1 MLELIV
7 LSMLPIPTGRGGR
20 SPITYALI
28 IINVAVYLVTSYSN
42 AFLQISNQWLDFGSF
57 IPVTLVET
65 SQLYRLF
72 TSMFMH
78 ADIFHIF
85 FNMYFLYIFGKE
97 VEATIGSLR
106 YLTLYVASGISASI
120 FHTAFAIIRGP
131 VDLFIPAIGASGAI
145 SGVLGAYL
153 MLYPQKRLGL
163 CWFLFLMPWCF
174 TTTAGFFLIFW
185 FATQVIYGYMRL
197 GGTAF
202 FAHGGGFVA
211 GILLLYT
218 LAPRWLRGGEHA
230 VAWDPWS
237 SSYVYVRKRGLGPLW
252 KGLLIA
258 LLIALLAGSA
268 YSYAIAESVRSPIYV
283 YNIETQRGGKLDL
296 DTAIYCTAG
305 NLILQPSSDNPRIA
319 FNRLYWSGLLTG
331 GSSSNGLV
339 KGSGEPMPI
348 NEAWIIKA
356 VVEGVQVRIY
366 FSLSGFIEY
375 DDAGVLKYLNGSLTT
390 EVVNVFFLGFTT
402 RVEKGDRITMDV
414 LVEVQSIYNNIGDN
428 IVRPAA
434 ITTAIILLPTTLIVA
449 RKDRE
454 LALT

>member
-7 LSMLPIPTGRGGR
+7 LSMLPIPTDRGGR

-28 IINVAVYLVTSYSN
+28 VVNVAIYLVTSYSN
-42 AFLQISNQWLDFGSF
+42 AFLQVSNQWLDFGSF

-78 ADIFHIF
+78 ADVFHIF

-97 VEATIGSLR
+97 VEVTMGSLR
-106 YLTLYVASGISASI
+106 YLALYIASGISASI
-120 FHTAFAIIRGP
+120 FHTAFALIRGP

-163 CWFLFLMPWCF
+163 CWFLFLIPWCF

-202 FAHGGGFVA
+202 FAHAGGFAA
-211 GILLLYT
+211 GTLLLYT
-218 LAPRWLRGGEHA
+218 LAPRWLRGGERA

-237 SSYVYVRKRGLGPLW
+237 SSYVYVRKRGLGPVW
-252 KGLLIA
+252 KGLLVA
-258 LLIALLAGSA
+258 LLLALLAGSA
-268 YSYAIAESVRSPIYV
+268 YSYVVAEDIRSPVYV
-283 YNIETQRGGKLDL
+283 YSIETRRGGKIDS

-305 NLILQPSSDNPRIA
+305 SLILQPSSDNPRIA

-331 GSSSNGLV
+331 VSLSGSLI
-339 KGSGEPMPI
+339 KGSRGPI
-348 NEAWIIKA
+348 PVDEAWIINA
-356 VVEGVQVRIY
+356 LVEGVQVKIY
-366 FSLSGFIEY
+366 LSLSGLIEY

-390 EVVNVFFLGFTT
+390 DVVNIFFLGFTT
-402 RVEKGDRITMDV
+402 RIEKGDRITMDV
-414 LVEVQSIYNNIGDN
+414 LVEVQSIYSNIGDN
-428 IVRPAA
+428 VVRPAA
-434 ITTAIILLPTTLIVA
+434 IASALILFPATLIVFK
-449 RKDRE
+449 KDRE
-454 LALT
+454 IALT